1 MHSQDW
7 HLDHALKDLLT
18 YADEFAIGYF
28 EKQGFSRTID
38 VPRDVY
44 AGYIK
49 EYEGATL
56 MASRL
61 DARLRYTQLS
71 EMLRKQRQLLAAL
84 VPLAAARE
92 YSGAGGSE
100 AEDPRRVFPGLDCF
114 HSGLTQIPIESI
126 PGAIAAGYTPP
137 PPEPNAPLTL
147 DILRPARRRCT
158 VKQATESHNKRP

>member
-1 MHSQDW
+1 M
-7 HLDHALKDLLT
+7 DHGLKDLLT

-28 EKQGFSRTID
+28 EKQGYSRTID
-38 VPRDVY
+38 VPRDVF

-84 VPLAAARE
+84 VPLAAAAARDN
-92 YSGAGGSE
+92 SDFGAGGSE

-114 HSGLTQIPIESI
+114 HSGVTEIPIESI
-126 PGAIAAGYTPP
+126 PGAIAAGYSPP

-158 VKQATESHNKRP
+158 VRQAAEAQNKRP

>member
-1 MHSQDW
+1 MHAQDW
-7 HLDHALKDLLT
+7 HLDHSLKELLT

-38 VPRDVY
+38 VPRDLY

-84 VPLAAARE
+84 VPLAAARDF
-92 YSGAGGSE
+92 SE
-100 AEDPRRVFPGLDCF
+100 TEDPRRVFPGLDCF

-137 PPEPNAPLTL
+137 PPEPDAPLTL
-147 DILRPARRRCT
+147 DVLRPARRRCT
-158 VKQATESHNKRP
+158 VKQSAESQNKRP